1 MGGWEKVGG
10 TEVGVGVRAL
20 EARCPLKDSRI
31 SVEGKISSYKNDATT
46 LDFVVSFLFQTIVGM
61 IIEKIL

>member
-31 SVEGKISSYKNDATT
+31 SVEGKISSYKNDNDVTT
-46 LDFVVSFLFQTIVGM
+46 LRR
-61 IIEKIL
+61 EILSLVFCFKQLLE